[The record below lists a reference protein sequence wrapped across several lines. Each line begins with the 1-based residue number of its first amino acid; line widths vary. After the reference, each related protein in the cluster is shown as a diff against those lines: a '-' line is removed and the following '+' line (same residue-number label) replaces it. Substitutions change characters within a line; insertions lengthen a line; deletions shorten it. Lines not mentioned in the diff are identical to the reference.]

1 MWPPGQNLF
10 HDLLIPKWLPP
21 NTEDNYF
28 YMRPLAHGVTLYLQY
43 LFRQEL
49 GGGEAAAKAQPTH
62 SAQPPPAMGI
72 GLAGFRKRTPGL
84 PPCLQ
89 TRLSSA
95 QGPH

>member
-1 MWPPGQNLF
+1 MF

-49 GGGEAAAKAQPTH
+49 GGGEATAKAQPTH
-62 SAQPPPAMGI
+62 SAQPPPAMDIAWQAFGKEPQVF
-72 GLAGFRKRTPGL
+72 LPVSRPGSPL
-84 PPCLQ
+84 PK
-89 TRLSSA
+89 A
-95 QGPH
+95 HID